1 MSKLT
6 LGPLLFHWPADERR
20 DFYFRI
26 ADEADVDCVYIG
38 EVVCSKREPSFADDI
53 ESVVDRLLAAGKEVV
68 RSTLAL
74 MTTNREINALQGHC
88 DGGFMVEA
96 NDVSC
101 IQVLEGRPHVIGPF
115 VNVFNEGALDYLIR
129 LGAKRLVMSMEL
141 PASSMRIL
149 AAHDPALET
158 EVMVFG
164 RQPLAVS
171 MRCYHARAN
180 GLTKDS
186 CQFVC
191 CLDPDG
197 LPVDTLE
204 GQPLLTVNG
213 TQPMSHGYA
222 ILLRQL
228 KDLQKMGVTHF
239 RLSPQATDMVRVAK
253 IYRETLDETVAPD
266 EATAQL
272 RELIPS
278 VPFVNGYFEG
288 QAGLN
293 WVA

>member
-6 LGPLLFHWPADERR
+6 LGPLLFHWPADARR
-20 DFYFRI
+20 DFYFRV
-26 ADEADVDCVYIG
+26 ADEADIDCVYFG
-38 EVVCSKREPSFADDI
+38 EVVCSKREPSFADDFD
-53 ESVVDRLLAAGKEVV
+53 SVVDRLLAGGKEVV
-68 RSTLAL
+68 MSTLAL
-74 MTTNREINALQGHC
+74 MTTNREINALQGRC
-88 DGGFMVEA
+88 DAGFMVEA

-101 IQVLEGRPHVIGPF
+101 IHVLEGKPYVVGPF
-115 VNVFNEGALDYLIR
+115 VNVFNEGALAYL
-129 LGAKRLVMSMEL
+129 LETGAKRLVMSMEL

-149 AAHDPALET
+149 AGHDPSLET
-158 EVMVFG
+158 EALVFG

-191 CLDPDG
+191 SLDEDG
-197 LPVDTLE
+197 LSVETLE

-222 ILLRQL
+222 VLLRQL
-228 KDLQKMGVTHF
+228 KDLQQMGVTHF
-239 RLSPQATDMVRVAK
+239 RLSPQAADMVRVAR
-253 IYRETLDETVAPD
+253 IYRDTLTEKLAPD

-278 VPFVNGYFEG
+278 IPFVNGYFEG
-288 QAGLN
+288 KAGLN